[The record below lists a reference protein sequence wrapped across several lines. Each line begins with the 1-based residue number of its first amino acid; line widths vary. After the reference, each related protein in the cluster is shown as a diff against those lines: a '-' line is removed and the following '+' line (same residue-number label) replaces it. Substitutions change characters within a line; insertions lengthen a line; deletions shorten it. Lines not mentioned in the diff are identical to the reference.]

1 MRASTSLPLLSFAWA
16 NAPAPEVYEVRAA
29 PDEAVPGA
37 ALTVVE
43 LDARADEQAT
53 VAEILAEIPGLQVRS
68 LGGMGAMSA
77 VSLRGSSPSQ
87 VAVYLDGAPMSRGAF
102 AMVDLSDFAIEG
114 LERIE
119 VWRGLPPP
127 DRMGAGL
134 GGVIDL
140 VPRRATGAEL
150 RATGGSFGTRGA
162 AARGGLRRDS
172 WFLGASAATLGSEG
186 DFAYLD
192 DNGTRLDASD
202 DGLVMRANNGFAQAD
217 GWLHLA
223 RDGDLRIR
231 AAQNLF
237 YKAQGVPG
245 TLAAPPTEDA
255 SLATLRSLT
264 RASVGRPGLLEGAAY
279 AIVQRDHFRDP
290 ENEIGTGAQEQT
302 GRSDAF
308 GGELRVT
315 IKAGPSVLVLVPQ
328 THAERYR
335 QREALG
341 APGAGDLDADRL
353 VLGGAIFDVLSL
365 GDRLLVE
372 PAVRIDRYADSVDG
386 GESPRATGRQ
396 AARLLVSR
404 RAGARLR
411 ATPSLDL
418 RASGGEYH
426 RVPTFFEMFG
436 DRGFVVGNPELAAE
450 TGLAAD
456 AGATWRAATWDARIE
471 AGVHVAWVDQVVVLV
486 QNSQNTLKP
495 ENLGEARI
503 AGVELAASAAPL
515 RRLRMSGSYA
525 YLDPRNRSGPEA
537 GKQLPGRARHEA
549 YGRVEAGAWALGPL
563 RASIFSDADFLA
575 GMFLDSANLLPLPPR
590 VFFGAGIKAQLSR
603 LRALTITVEGKNLA
617 DSRIETVHIGP
628 SDTEATLA
636 IQDYARFPL
645 PGRAIYATA
654 RWTF

>member
-29 PDEAVPGA
+29 PDERVPGA
-37 ALTVVE
+37 TLTVVD

-114 LERIE
+114 IERIE

-140 VPRRATGAEL
+140 VPRRATWAEL

-202 DGLVMRANNGFAQAD
+202 DGLVMRITTASLSRRLAAPRARRRPENHAAQACST
-217 GWLHLA
+217 
-223 RDGDLRIR
+223 RRR
-231 AAQNLF
+231 A
-237 YKAQGVPG
+237 PG

-255 SLATLRSLT
+255 SLATLRCS
-264 RASVGRPGLLEGAAY
+264 RGRRSGVRPARRRGY
-279 AIVQRDHFRDP
+279 AIVQRSCDP

-456 AGATWRAATWDARIE
+456 AGATWRAATWTR
-471 AGVHVAWVDQVVVLV
+471 AGRACTSRGSMVVVLV
-486 QNSQNTLKP
+486 QNSQNTQTG
-495 ENLGEARI
+495 ELGEARI
-503 AGVELAASAAPL
+503 AGVELAASAAPP
-515 RRLRMSGSYA
+515 A
-525 YLDPRNRSGPEA
+525 A
-537 GKQLPGRARHEA
+537 
-549 YGRVEAGAWALGPL
+549 
-563 RASIFSDADFLA
+563 
-575 GMFLDSANLLPLPPR
+575 
-590 VFFGAGIKAQLSR
+590 
-603 LRALTITVEGKNLA
+603 
-617 DSRIETVHIGP
+617 
-628 SDTEATLA
+628 
-636 IQDYARFPL
+636 
-645 PGRAIYATA
+645 
-654 RWTF
+654 